1 MRLATLYR
9 LIPAALAA
17 LLLAPAANAGFR
29 AYLSSTGN
37 DANPCTLPAPCRLL
51 PAALTAVD
59 AGGEVWMLDSA
70 NYNTTSVNIDKSVSI
85 LAIPGAV
92 GSLVAL
98 STLSP
103 AVTIGGAGLVVSFRN
118 LVFVPF
124 PGASGGDGIQVHVAS
139 KVLVENSLFANL
151 PGVGISSQNGTVRVV
166 NSILRNITQSGIRAQ
181 DGSNVA
187 VAGTQILDCGAGVS
201 SLSNSSPSVVSVSD
215 SLITGANNGVWALST
230 GGGGSARAIVT
241 RTTLDGNSSGL
252 VAGTPAGGTA
262 VVQVSGSMINGGTWA
277 WDVSGGGSSVVTLGN
292 NHFAN
297 AIGTGTI
304 TGGTL
309 Q

>member
-1 MRLATLYR
+1 MRLATLSR
-9 LIPAALAA
+9 IVTAALAA
-17 LLLAPAANAGFR
+17 VLFAPAANAGFR

-37 DANPCTLPAPCRLL
+37 DANPCTLVAPCRLL
-51 PAALTAVD
+51 PAAHTAVD
-59 AGGEVWMLDSA
+59 ANGEIWMLDSA
-70 NYNTTSVNIDKSVSI
+70 NYNTGTVNITKSVSI

-98 STLSP
+98 DTLAP

-124 PGASGGDGIQVHVAS
+124 PGAMGGDGIQVHAAS
-139 KVLVENSLFANL
+139 TVLVEYSVFANL
-151 PGVGISSQNGTVRVV
+151 QGVGISSQNGTVRVV
-166 NSILRNITQSGIRAQ
+166 NTIMRHITQGGIRAQ

-187 VAGTQILDCGAGVS
+187 VVNTQILECGAGVS
-201 SLSNSSPSVVSVSD
+201 ALSNASPSVVTVSD
-215 SLITGANNGVWALST
+215 SLISGANNGVWALST

-241 RTTLDGNSSGL
+241 RTTLEGNSTGL
-252 VAGTPAGGTA
+252 LASTPAGGTA
-262 VVQVSGSMINGGTWA
+262 VIQVSGSMINGGTWA
-277 WDVSGGGSSVVTLGN
+277 WQVSGGGSSVVTLGN

-297 AIGTGTI
+297 AIGSGTMTTGA
-304 TGGTL
+304 L